1 MNGFWRLT
9 IWFGVFGAAL
19 TFLFS
24 ISHNKIETTL
34 LRSVYAFL
42 AFAALAL
49 LVRVVLGVLLRP
61 ALTQT
66 APPAGEEKG
75 NALDMV
81 TPEDDGL
88 NELMK
93 EQWADGKD
101 KPVAGFQP
109 LNPAKLVS
117 LEHPKTEEVV
127 QAVRRMTNE

>member
-1 MNGFWRLT
+1 MKGSWRLT
-9 IWFGVFGAAL
+9 VWFGVFGAAL

-24 ISHNKIETTL
+24 ISHNKIGTTL

-49 LVRVVLGVLLRP
+49 IVRLVLGILLRP
-61 ALTQT
+61 APTPAVTSASEDRGQT
-66 APPAGEEKG
+66 
-75 NALDMV
+75 LDMV
-81 TPEDDGL
+81 TPDDDGL
-88 NELMK
+88 AELMK

-101 KPVAGFQP
+101 KPIAGFQP

-117 LEHPKTEEVV
+117 LDQPKTEDMV